1 MLYYSKGLGTLGKED
16 PEGGLHNGV
25 GWAPS
30 HTASVIRTETIPRT
44 NINGSYIS

>member
-30 HTASVIRTETIPRT
+30 HTESVYKNR
-44 NINGSYIS
+44 NHSKGKYKWFLY